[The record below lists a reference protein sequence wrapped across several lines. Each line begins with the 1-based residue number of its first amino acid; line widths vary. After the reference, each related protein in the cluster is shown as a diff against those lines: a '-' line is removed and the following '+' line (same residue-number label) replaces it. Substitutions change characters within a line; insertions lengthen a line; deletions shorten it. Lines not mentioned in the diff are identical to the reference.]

1 MIRLW
6 CGYRLN
12 RCFAYLL
19 PAIGVLVLL
28 SSMPAAQAKTQ
39 WEVYQNLKLSY
50 TPVDLQ
56 VSADGNW
63 LYVLSEDGNL
73 MIYSASGKLKDTIA
87 VGSNVDRIKTGPQ
100 EGVLFLLN
108 SKDSTLQVVGVSISE
123 EIDIEGSPVKGLS
136 SAPVTIAV
144 FSDFQ

>member
-1 MIRLW
+1 MSRL
-6 CGYRLN
+6 
-12 RCFAYLL
+12 FAYLL

-28 SSMPAAQAKTQ
+28 SWMPAAQAKTQ

-56 VSADGNW
+56 VSANGNW
-63 LYVLSEDGNL
+63 LYILSEEGNL
-73 MIYSASGKLKDTIA
+73 LIYSASGKLKDTIA
-87 VGSNVDRIKTGPQ
+87 VGPNVDRIKTGPQ

-108 SKDSTLQVVGVSISE
+108 SKDSTLQVVGISISE
-123 EIDIEGSPVKGLS
+123 EIDIEGSPVKGPL